1 MAILVA
7 GAFFVSAAVADDSAA
22 GRNDGDLNGDG
33 VFDLADATHLLRQLL
48 DGGVPADSTR
58 ADVNRDGVVDFAD
71 VYFIMQAVQP
81 TTEFVAPS
89 PQPTGHF
96 EQQLRAADFVFQGVV
111 TSIDYASSEP
121 VGDSPALPHTF
132 VTFSIERVFK
142 GQRPLASDR
151 EITLRF
157 LGGAAPDGRVLRT
170 SLTPYFTKGQR
181 EILLVKNNGEYTTPL
196 SYGPGRRF
204 RLIDGEVYSEDGRE
218 VVIDSVGR
226 LGFGEWHEL
235 DVVRTIRIG
244 GQVFERHYSR
254 PVDENGRGI
263 AQSPTDGVTTE
274 AFVEYLARLVE
285 TAHDP
290 AELASASPVESMD
303 PALPFV
309 YQLSTAK
316 GAVAGL
322 DTPQPASLPDDPAER
337 EAVLERGGDPVL
349 PTTKNKR

>member
-1 MAILVA
+1 M
-7 GAFFVSAAVADDSAA
+7 ADDAVA
-22 GRNDGDLNGDG
+22 GRNDGDLNEDG
-33 VFDLADATHLLRQLL
+33 VFDLADATHLLRQLVGS
-48 DGGVPADSTR
+48 DNPPDPTR

-81 TTEFVAPS
+81 HTEFVAPA

-96 EQQLRAADFVFQGVV
+96 EHQLRGADFVFQGVV
-111 TSIDYASSEP
+111 TSIEFASSEP
-121 VGDSPALPHTF
+121 VGNSPALPHTF

-170 SLTPYFTKGQR
+170 SLTPYFTEGQR
-181 EILLVKNNGEYTTPL
+181 EILLVKNNGQYATPL
-196 SYGPGRRF
+196 SYGPARRF
-204 RLIDGEVYSEDGRE
+204 RLIDGEVYSEEGRE
-218 VVIDSVGR
+218 IVIDSVGR
-226 LGFGEWHEL
+226 LGFGEWREL

-254 PVDENGRGI
+254 PVDETGRVVT
-263 AQSPTDGVTTE
+263 QPPTDGVTAD
-274 AFVEYLARLVE
+274 AFVDYLARLVAA
-285 TAHDP
+285 THDP
-290 AELASASPVESMD
+290 AELASLPPVASLD

-309 YQLSTAK
+309 YQLSAAK
-316 GAVAGL
+316 GAVAGVE
-322 DTPQPASLPDDPAER
+322 TPQPASLPDDPAER